1 MKTTRSK
8 ILILTGVIMFVL
20 LILIFSA
27 ADTEIYDTKD
37 GKWMYQIVNASKK
50 TVSLVAYWS
59 DDKKDFPQTLNIPS
73 SVVSEKGVK
82 YTVTELGY
90 GYVDYDE
97 VYNDNLF
104 EYCDGDY
111 SE

>member
-20 LILIFSA
+20 SILIFNMAHVSA
-27 ADTEIYDTKD
+27 ADTEVYDTKD

-50 TVSLVAYWS
+50 TVSLVAYCS

-82 YTVTELGY
+82 YTVTE
-90 GYVDYDE
+90 
-97 VYNDNLF
+97 
-104 EYCDGDY
+104 
-111 SE
+111 